1 MAKRSSISVILC
13 FLSFILI
20 ESGNWLVKTFGD
32 VAFEQYLFYLFG
44 PKDGTN
50 TNIFG
55 QYFLECFLKV
65 VLWTVLFAV
74 IYFVLL
80 HIFHSVRTSLK
91 IRLGRRYFRWNL
103 SFSTLVLIG
112 SILFFVTSGFVF
124 SNTVGLHDYLV
135 NQTSFS
141 TIYEDYYVDPNGKVT
156 FPEEKRN
163 VIIIYMESMES
174 TYSASSS
181 GGQEMLIIFLD

>member
-1 MAKRSSISVILC
+1 M
-13 FLSFILI
+13 
-20 ESGNWLVKTFGD
+20 
-32 VAFEQYLFYLFG
+32 
-44 PKDGTN
+44 
-50 TNIFG
+50 
-55 QYFLECFLKV
+55 FLKV

-80 HIFHSVRTSLK
+80 GIFRSVRTSLK
-91 IRLGRRYFRWNL
+91 VRLGRRYFRWNL

-112 SILFFVTSGFVF
+112 SILFLVVAGFVF
-124 SNTVGLHDYLV
+124 SNTIGLHDYLV

-181 GGQEMLIIFLD
+181 GGAGDVDYIPRLTELATDNIQFSNTASDGRCVYTTWYRMDNGSTCL